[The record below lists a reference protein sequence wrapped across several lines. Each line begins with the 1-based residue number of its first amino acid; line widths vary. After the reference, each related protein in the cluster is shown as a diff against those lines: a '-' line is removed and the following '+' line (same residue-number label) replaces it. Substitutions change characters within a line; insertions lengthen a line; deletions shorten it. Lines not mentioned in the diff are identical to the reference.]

1 MSSQTVTTEGGRVSI
16 GSLPSLNTPQPAD
29 QLLGIQGGKAGLFPL
44 SSLGGGT
51 SPISG
56 YATTTALS
64 NEAQIRQKAD
74 DTLNQKLDGIRAAIP
89 GPPDLSGYM
98 RKADASS
105 FISGPRLDTA
115 IAQAVGNLSI
125 PSIDGLAQQ
134 ADLAAET
141 AARQQADTIL
151 GQRIDGLGQ
160 RIDALPT
167 SGTSSGSGL
176 SGPVTITSLPTW
188 HGSNKAPV
196 RLFGTIQDDGGAYN
210 SSTIAYPGGVTFKY
224 PPIITGRTYIILFDD
239 WGKGTATAVSDLVIQ
254 SVSRSGF
261 TFQHVGP
268 WPGNGQE
275 WIIYSVEGIPS

>member
-16 GSLPSLNTPQPAD
+16 GSLPSLNTPQSGD
-29 QLLGIQGGKAGLFPL
+29 TVLGLQNGKAGLFPL
-44 SSLGGGT
+44 SSLGDGT
-51 SPISG
+51 GPISG

-89 GPPDLSGYM
+89 GTPDLSGYM
-98 RKADASS
+98 KKADASS
-105 FISGPRLDTA
+105 FVSGAQLEAA
-115 IAQAVGNLSI
+115 INGLHI
-125 PSIDGLAQQ
+125 PSTDGLAQQ

-141 AARQQADTIL
+141 AARQQADTLL

-167 SGTSSGSGL
+167 SGTSSGTGS

-210 SSTIAYPGGVTFKY
+210 SSTVAYPGGVTFKY
-224 PPIITGRTYIILFDD
+224 PPIITGKTYIILFDD

>member
-16 GSLPSLNTPQPAD
+16 GSLPSLSNPQPGD
-29 QLLGIQGGKAGLFPL
+29 TVLGLQNGKAGLFPL

-51 SPISG
+51 GPVSG

-64 NEAQIRQKAD
+64 NEAQARQKAD

-89 GPPDLSGYM
+89 DPPDLSGYM
-98 RKADASS
+98 KKTDASP
-105 FISGPRLDTA
+105 FVSGAQLEAA
-115 IAQAVGNLSI
+115 INGLHI
-125 PSIDGLAQQ
+125 PSTDGLAQQ

-141 AARQQADTIL
+141 TARQQADTIL

-167 SGTSSGSGL
+167 SGTSSGTGS

-224 PPIITGRTYIILFDD
+224 PPIITGKTYIILFDD

>member
-1 MSSQTVTTEGGRVSI
+1 MSSQTVATTGSRISI
-16 GSLPSLNTPQPAD
+16 GSLPSLNTPQSGD
-29 QLLGIQGGKAGLFPL
+29 TVLGLQNGKAGLFPL

-51 SPISG
+51 GPVSG

-89 GPPDLSGYM
+89 GTPDLSGYM
-98 RKADASS
+98 KKADASS
-105 FISGPRLDTA
+105 FVSGAQLEAA
-115 IAQAVGNLSI
+115 INGLHI
-125 PSIDGLAQQ
+125 PSTDGLAQQ

-141 AARQQADTIL
+141 TARQQADTIL

-167 SGTSSGSGL
+167 SGTSSGTGS

-210 SSTIAYPGGVTFKY
+210 SSTVAYPGGVTFKY
-224 PPIITGRTYIILFDD
+224 PPIITGKTYIILFDD
-239 WGKGTATAVSDLVIQ
+239 WGNGATTTVSDLVIQ

-275 WIIYSVEGIPS
+275 WIIYNVEGIPN